1 MGTQPLVLV
10 ADDEPR
16 ITKLVSIALTEEG
29 FRVVTA
35 TGGEDALAKAE
46 EVRPDI
52 VLLDIV
58 MPDLDGIEVMRQLR
72 EQRPVPVILLT
83 AKGATA
89 DKAKGLDL
97 GADDYIAKPFH
108 PDELAARVRAVIRR
122 SSGVEP
128 GAGVLAF
135 DDIEIDLERRMV
147 RRNGELVQLSRTEW
161 LLLQHLATHPGKV
174 VLHTELLTKVWG
186 PEYRDDLQY
195 LRVWISRVRR
205 KLGAKPGEPGRIKTF
220 QGIGY
225 LLDVEPGGGSITG
238 DGTTSDRRHRHR
250 RDRDRRPRQRPS
262 ADLAT
267 VRPRVRP
274 TLNRHSTARRPTG
287 RLVRRVWAPHRRW
300 ASRLIGGLLGWEV
313 HLMTYDEKTVVHR
326 DDYVD
331 GGTAVTS
338 RTVEARPSGGTIAG
352 RIVILLFGIVQ
363 VLILLRIV
371 FLLLDAREAN
381 DLVAWILN
389 ASQIFVA
396 PFEGMLGTNAVTSGG
411 SVLDVAAILALI
423 GWSLLEVLILA
434 AVGVFRREPA
444 AA

>member
-1 MGTQPLVLV
+1 MSTQPLVLV

-16 ITKLVSIALTEEG
+16 ITKLVSIALGEEG

-35 TGGEDALAKAE
+35 GGGEEALAKAE

-72 EQRPVPVILLT
+72 ERRPVAVILLT
-83 AKGATA
+83 AKGSTA

-225 LLDVEPGGGSITG
+225 LLDVEPAGG
-238 DGTTSDRRHRHR
+238 
-250 RDRDRRPRQRPS
+250 
-262 ADLAT
+262 AEA
-267 VRPRVRP
+267 
-274 TLNRHSTARRPTG
+274 
-287 RLVRRVWAPHRRW
+287 
-300 ASRLIGGLLGWEV
+300 AS
-313 HLMTYDEKTVVHR
+313 
-326 DDYVD
+326 
-331 GGTAVTS
+331 S
-338 RTVEARPSGGTIAG
+338 
-352 RIVILLFGIVQ
+352 
-363 VLILLRIV
+363 
-371 FLLLDAREAN
+371 DARDA
-381 DLVAWILN
+381 DTALA
-389 ASQIFVA
+389 
-396 PFEGMLGTNAVTSGG
+396 GTGQ
-411 SVLDVAAILALI
+411 
-423 GWSLLEVLILA
+423 
-434 AVGVFRREPA
+434 PA
-444 AA
+444 TI